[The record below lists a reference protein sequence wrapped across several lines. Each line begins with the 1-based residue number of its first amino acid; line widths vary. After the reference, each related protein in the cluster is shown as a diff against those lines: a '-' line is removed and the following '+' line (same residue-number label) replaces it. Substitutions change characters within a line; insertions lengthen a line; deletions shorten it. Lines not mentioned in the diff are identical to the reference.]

1 MSRLVKVST
10 RATENTIKEI
20 NSILES
26 IDHIYFDVNMLDTDV
41 VFTEESDLAKSQIKD
56 LAATLRNIKIRL
68 EK

>member
-1 MSRLVKVST
+1 MSRLVKAST

-26 IDHIYFDVNMLDTDV
+26 IDHIFFDVNMLDSDV
-41 VFTEESDLAKSQIKD
+41 VLDEESELAKTQIKD
-56 LAATLRNIKIRL
+56 VATTLRNIKNRL